1 MSTLKSNIIEP
12 ATGTT
17 LTLGAAGDT
26 LTLASDSLQTN
37 LYKDSGANTIFQ
49 SDGSGTLS
57 NINTGII
64 GGGPRLIS
72 TSTVTTSSASIEI
85 TSGIDSTYD
94 SYLFHWV
101 GMNPITNG
109 QWFGCQVSTD
119 GGATYATNVTSTTSY
134 LNILYDWD
142 ENAGPSQWATLANAT
157 SIQRISQADSSDVA
171 RKSSGFLT
179 LYSPSST
186 TFVKHFLGEYHGP
199 HGAAGVLDFRCG
211 GYFITSDAIN
221 AIKFYYG
228 SGNIAVGTMK
238 MYGVI

>member
-57 NINTGII
+57 NINSGIT
-64 GGGPRLIS
+64 GGGPTLIS
-72 TSTVTTSSASIEI
+72 TSAEASNSASIEI

-94 SYLFHWV
+94 SYMFHWV
-101 GMNPITNG
+101 EMYPVTLGAAFGM
-109 QWFGCQVSTD
+109 QVSTD
-119 GGATYATNVTSTTSY
+119 GGVTYATNVTSTTSY
-134 LNILYDWD
+134 LNIHYTD
-142 ENAGPSQWATLANAT
+142 NSNVGPAQWAMLGNAT
-157 SIQRISQADSSDVA
+157 SIVKITQNCSSTA
-171 RKSSGFLT
+171 ANASSGFVT

-186 TFVKHFLGEYHGP
+186 YVKHFLGTFTGYHSNG
-199 HGAAGVLDFRCG
+199 GCVDFRSG
-211 GYFITSDAIN
+211 GYFLTGNPIN
-221 AIKFYYG
+221 AIKFYFD
-228 SGNIAVGTMK
+228 SGNITSGKIK
-238 MYGVI
+238 MYGIV